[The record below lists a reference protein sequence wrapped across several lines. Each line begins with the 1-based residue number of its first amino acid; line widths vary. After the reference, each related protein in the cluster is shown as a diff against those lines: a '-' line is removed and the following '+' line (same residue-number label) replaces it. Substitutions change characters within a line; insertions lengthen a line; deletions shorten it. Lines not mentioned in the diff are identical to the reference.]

1 MVGVVR
7 WAEEDSNA
15 KEVRWHL
22 HSSKLRF
29 PLYGA
34 IMLLLF
40 FWITNASFLNEP
52 KNKLMLRKSFTL
64 PASTLPA
71 STLFKWPAEWL
82 KTYPAAV
89 LEESAREAEH
99 WKNKTLSAMK
109 HAYGAYR
116 RPGVFGSDT
125 VNPMTGR
132 PGKTWGYGAY
142 TMVDS
147 LSTLWLMGFHDEF
160 NKAASWIDKN
170 LHFDYTGNVS
180 VFETIIREL
189 GGLLSAYALSKNP
202 IFKRK
207 AHELGETLMPA
218 FENVLPRPFIALGS
232 GKTAPG
238 WFRGI
243 LLAEAGTLQLE
254 FRYLSEITGD
264 PKFRLKG
271 DAVMDYFLAH
281 GGNDGL
287 IPCGW
292 RTPSAGSNGPL
303 DTHVSLGSLGD
314 SYYEY
319 LLKMYIQGNKKE
331 PKLIKAWQRSMMQ
344 MDERLI
350 RRSGTDYAAVFEESA
365 PGVIGDRMEHLSCFV
380 GGMLVLGDAALEDR
394 DEHGYMSLGKNITAA
409 CFEMYKTKSGLA
421 ADEFKWIDGGGEPGH
436 LIAKP
441 GSLGNVLRPETA
453 ESIFYLFYYTGD
465 PRYRRMAGHI
475 IDAFEKEARC
485 PYGYCS
491 IRNVLESP
499 TTKQPDMESFFLA
512 ETLKYLYLTFVRSP
526 KEVLDLDTFVF
537 NTEAHP
543 LPRLQSE

>member
-1 MVGVVR
+1 MSKQGPEHMAEQLGAADDMLEFPRDIAEDRNSKLLRFRWFPRCRVMVVLALGFALLCFPFVLWR
-7 WAEEDSNA
+7 QYAPRTMFTPQGRATNKLFLRG
-15 KEVRWHL
+15 KEVQAL
-22 HSSKLRF
+22 
-29 PLYGA
+29 
-34 IMLLLF
+34 
-40 FWITNASFLNEP
+40 
-52 KNKLMLRKSFTL
+52 
-64 PASTLPA
+64 
-71 STLFKWPAEWL
+71 WPAEWL
-82 KTYPAAV
+82 KHHTSAE
-89 LEESAREAEH
+89 LEQSAKDAEH
-99 WKNKTLSAMK
+99 WKEKTLNAMR
-109 HAYGAYR
+109 HAYGAYSQ
-116 RPGVFGSDT
+116 PNVYGSDT
-125 VNPMTGR
+125 VNPLTGG
-132 PGKTWGYGAY
+132 PGKTWGKGAY

-421 ADEFKWIDGGGEPGH
+421 ADEFKWIDGAASRNGGIDF
-436 LIAKP
+436 L
-441 GSLGNVLRPETA
+441 SVL
-453 ESIFYLFYYTGD
+453 LH
-465 PRYRRMAGHI
+465 RRSTIPPNGW
-475 IDAFEKEARC
+475 
-485 PYGYCS
+485 PYH
-491 IRNVLESP
+491 RRV
-499 TTKQPDMESFFLA
+499 
-512 ETLKYLYLTFVRSP
+512 
-526 KEVLDLDTFVF
+526 
-537 NTEAHP
+537 
-543 LPRLQSE
+543 